1 LHNNSI
7 KKKKKE
13 RIKVVI
19 FDRHARSTRELSAFL
34 FHKGSCYFSQ
44 LIAANG
50 THAKWYTNFIMCN
63 VLCCWTEV
71 WKI

>member
-7 KKKKKE
+7 KKKE

-50 THAKWYTNFIMCN
+50 THAK
-63 VLCCWTEV
+63 
-71 WKI
+71 